1 MNTGILSLYWTL
13 SNICQYLTGGLWP
26 AWCYQLKEPSKLIN
40 FCRFIYQI
48 RKRSSCKNGLIF
60 SCLSASF
67 QEWKWSI
74 NTCEINKSVIK
85 AVFNLGIKL
94 VICGRDDFTCK
105 EPLLLTL
112 RALINEEYRDTCK
125 GMCKGFVNWPIL
137 LHSISLH
144 QHLLLILIRAD
155 AVNFRLYL
163 RTPRYYE
170 LDSSWKVSST

>member
-40 FCRFIYQI
+40 FCPFIHQI

-60 SCLSASF
+60 SCFSASF

-125 GMCKGFVNWPIL
+125 GKCKCLWTGQICSIVFPHVNIYRITIDFDSGGPSQL
-137 LHSISLH
+137 SPLFADTSL
-144 QHLLLILIRAD
+144 
-155 AVNFRLYL
+155 L
-163 RTPRYYE
+163 RTGQ
-170 LDSSWKVSST
+170 